1 MAAVVAV
8 VVEVAME
15 ADAKVKEEAVAALS
29 TLMFQEE
36 DEAEVVE
43 DMVALHQTM
52 GHLAISLQQPDN
64 QKSKRLMG

>member
-1 MAAVVAV
+1 MAAAVAV
-8 VVEVAME
+8 VVEVVVE
-15 ADAKVKEEAVAALS
+15 EDAKVEEEAVAAL
-29 TLMFQEE
+29 FKEE

-52 GHLAISLQQPDN
+52 GHLAVSLQQPDN